1 LVPQEVTA
9 PSTHHLRLAGDRSAI
24 DEMLA
29 RLRDGSLG
37 LRVTQHQRYSANS
50 AAINIATRDKDTL
63 ETIADAAAR
72 LAVHIDIH
80 ALD

>member
-1 LVPQEVTA
+1 
-9 PSTHHLRLAGDRSAI
+9 
-24 DEMLA
+24 MLA